1 MTAGRGEGRDEC
13 GPVVSGGDRLPMA
26 FLTLLP
32 LAVVMVAGTQLVAAV
47 FFASS
52 DRPRA
57 ASLGYLAGAAIVVG
71 GGTTLAWS
79 ALRLFRIRFATGSE
93 RGAVERNID
102 WLVLGL
108 LVVLAIVVYL
118 LRHHGPPSWMG
129 RLQHASPGYA
139 FRVGLLLF
147 LANPTDGLTMIA
159 VGAAAARR
167 DEAWWHL
174 LPFVLLTLTLLAL
187 PLLALLLLGR
197 RAEVVLPRIRRWAD
211 THSWIV
217 SEAVIA
223 IFFAIIVVDLVR

>member
-1 MTAGRGEGRDEC
+1 M
-13 GPVVSGGDRLPMA
+13 S

-71 GGTTLAWS
+71 GGTTLAWL
-79 ALRLFRIRFATGSE
+79 AVRLFKISLGGGGRDG
-93 RGAVERNID
+93 GVERAID
-102 WLVLGL
+102 WFVLVL
-108 LVVLAIVVYL
+108 LVVLAVVVYL
-118 LRHHGPPSWMG
+118 RRHSGPPRWMG

-139 FRVGLLLF
+139 LKVGLTLF
-147 LANPTDGLTMIA
+147 VAMPSNDLTMA
-159 VGAAAARR
+159 TVGASAARH
-167 DEAWWHL
+167 DLAWWHL

-197 RAEVVLPRIRRWAD
+197 RAAAVLPRIRDWAD
-211 THSWIV
+211 SHSWLV
-217 SEAVIA
+217 SEAVIV
-223 IFFAIIVVDLVR
+223 FFVLITALDLAR

>member
-1 MTAGRGEGRDEC
+1 M
-13 GPVVSGGDRLPMA
+13 S

-32 LAVVMVAGTQLVAAV
+32 LAVVMIAGTQLVAAV

-57 ASLGYLAGAAIVVG
+57 ASWGYLAGAAIVVG
-71 GGTTLAWS
+71 GGTTVAWA
-79 ALRLFRIRFATGSE
+79 ALRLFRIRFSTGTE
-93 RGAVERNID
+93 RDGVERTID

-108 LVVLAIVVYL
+108 LVVLAIAVFL
-118 LRHHGPPSWMG
+118 LRHRGPPSWMG

-159 VGAAAARR
+159 VGATAARH
-167 DEAWWHL
+167 DQSWWHL

-187 PLLALLLLGR
+187 PLLALLLLGD
-197 RAEVVLPRIRRWAD
+197 RARVLLPRIRTWAD

-223 IFFAIIVVDLVR
+223 LFFLLTVVDLAR